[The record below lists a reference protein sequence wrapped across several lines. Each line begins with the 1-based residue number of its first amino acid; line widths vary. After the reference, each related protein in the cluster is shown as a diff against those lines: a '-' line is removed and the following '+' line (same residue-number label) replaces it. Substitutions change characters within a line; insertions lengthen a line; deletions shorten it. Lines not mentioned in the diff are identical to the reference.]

1 MASVLRFN
9 FMANRE
15 TSWLIRRKLSALLT
29 PVEEFPGLPSTIP
42 TPASTGSVLVTTL
55 SNGLTVV
62 SENSSS
68 SSSISLTFPKAGSVF
83 ESNME
88 VGAAIVSKCLAF
100 KSGSGLSSAL
110 ITRNL
115 DNNGA
120 SSFATSGRKKST
132 IGFTTHP
139 EKAVNI
145 VPLLA
150 TNCTFEN
157 WDLVDAR
164 KQASVEVNEAMLSA
178 ETLLTESIFAAAFGA
193 QSAMGKP
200 YYSTGASID
209 SIKSF
214 RNRSYVLNSAVLAAT
229 GICDHDT
236 FVRAVEEGLSEAAV
250 GPSGDIPKS
259 TFIGSECR
267 VHDPFSKYAY
277 IALAFPH
284 LGSIPLLNVLKQYI
298 SLSIQGVSGFATTDL
313 VGGFGVTDPDN
324 SCAIVDAL
332 CSVVTSTPSVPVV
345 ERAKFLAKAETIFA
359 LDRGSRC
366 LAEVMAWSVL
376 EYGNF
381 STVDT
386 FTEYDSITLDDISS
400 AFKYMAKN
408 IPALAAVGNIDRVPY
423 QGSLSSRF
431 S

>member
-110 ITRNL
+110 ITRSL

-132 IGFTTHP
+132 IGFTTYP

-178 ETLLTESIFAAAFGA
+178 EV
-193 QSAMGKP
+193 
-200 YYSTGASID
+200 
-209 SIKSF
+209 
-214 RNRSYVLNSAVLAAT
+214 SYTCKL
-229 GICDHDT
+229 
-236 FVRAVEEGLSEAAV
+236 
-250 GPSGDIPKS
+250 
-259 TFIGSECR
+259 
-267 VHDPFSKYAY
+267 
-277 IALAFPH
+277 IAEF
-284 LGSIPLLNVLKQYI
+284 
-298 SLSIQGVSGFATTDL
+298 SLS
-313 VGGFGVTDPDN
+313 VTYDN
-324 SCAIVDAL
+324 
-332 CSVVTSTPSVPVV
+332 
-345 ERAKFLAKAETIFA
+345 
-359 LDRGSRC
+359 
-366 LAEVMAWSVL
+366 
-376 EYGNF
+376 Y
-381 STVDT
+381 
-386 FTEYDSITLDDISS
+386 
-400 AFKYMAKN
+400 FK
-408 IPALAAVGNIDRVPY
+408 
-423 QGSLSSRF
+423 S
-431 S
+431 